1 MWQNWSGNVQA
12 SPRQLVAAKN
22 ELALQRL
29 ISSARKDNRAIRVVG
44 SGHSFVPLCQTD
56 DVLLSIDELEGI
68 LSVNT
73 EVAQATVAAG
83 SKLCSLGEPLRAAGL
98 AMQNMGDIDKQSLAG
113 AISTG
118 THGTGPAFGSLS
130 TQVVGLRLI
139 DASAEPIDCSETSE
153 PDVFRAAQLSL
164 GALGV
169 ITRVTLKLL
178 PTYRLHER
186 SWTLPFEACM
196 ERLESLTSDNRHFE
210 FFWLPLEDICAVKT
224 LNPTKLGGLPA
235 KAASP
240 KVSKAASRY
249 VQAERID
256 WSYRIFPSLRE
267 RRFNEQEF
275 AVGAENAQDCLREI
289 RELMRTKYKAVQW
302 PLEYRTVAADDLPL
316 SPFYKRDSVTLSVHQ
331 AADQPYQ
338 AFFKDTEAI
347 FRNYQGRPHWGKIH
361 SHEGVELE
369 ALYPEWNAFHKVRE
383 RSDPEGRFLNV
394 YLQKLFGIS

>member
-1 MWQNWSGNVQA
+1 
-12 SPRQLVAAKN
+12 
-22 ELALQRL
+22 
-29 ISSARKDNRAIRVVG
+29 
-44 SGHSFVPLCQTD
+44 
-56 DVLLSIDELEGI
+56 
-68 LSVNT
+68 
-73 EVAQATVAAG
+73 
-83 SKLCSLGEPLRAAGL
+83 
-98 AMQNMGDIDKQSLAG
+98 MQNMGDIDKQSLAG

-118 THGTGPAFGSLS
+118 THGTGPALGSLS

-139 DASAEPIDCSETSE
+139 DASAELIDCSETSE
-153 PDVFRAAQLSL
+153 PDLFKAAQLSL
-164 GALGV
+164 GALDV

-186 SWTLPFEACM
+186 SWTLPYEACM

-224 LNPTKLGGLPA
+224 LNPSKLGGLPA

-275 AVGAENAQDCLREI
+275 AVGAENAQGCLREL
-289 RELMRTKYKAVQW
+289 RELMRTKYKTVQW
-302 PLEYRTVAADDLPL
+302 PLEYRTVAADDIPL

-338 AFFKDTEAI
+338 AFFKDTEAEPSL
-347 FRNYQGRPHWGKIH
+347 FVRTTVT
-361 SHEGVELE
+361 SHPTTRRVIID
-369 ALYPEWNAFHKVRE
+369 AV
-383 RSDPEGRFLNV
+383 
-394 YLQKLFGIS
+394 